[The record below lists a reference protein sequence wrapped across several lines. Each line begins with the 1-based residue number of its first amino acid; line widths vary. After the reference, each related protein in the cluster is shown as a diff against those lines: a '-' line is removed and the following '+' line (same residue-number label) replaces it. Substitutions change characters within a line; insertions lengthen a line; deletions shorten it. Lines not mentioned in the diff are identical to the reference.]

1 MAKTNASSEV
11 EANSG
16 GSKGRIFKVAAE
28 LFATRGFHAT
38 GMADLE
44 KATGLGRGALYYHI
58 SSKEELLFEIISR
71 YLRRLL
77 IEGEA
82 LLATPMPAE
91 ARFRR
96 YSGVVMTA
104 IVDHLAELTV
114 CFRETHSVVGER
126 QAELLDLHR
135 QYERI
140 WSDILKIG
148 VAEGVFQSADSL
160 AVKAILGMHHYS
172 YLWIRPGGRRTPE
185 DIASFFCDLT
195 LPGLKA

>member
-1 MAKTNASSEV
+1 MAKTNVSSDV
-11 EANSG
+11 EANTG
-16 GSKGRIFKVAAE
+16 GSKERIFKVAAE

-71 YLRRLL
+71 YLRELL
-77 IEGEA
+77 SEGEA
-82 LLATPMPAE
+82 LLATPMSAE

-114 CFRETHSVVGER
+114 CFREIHSVVGER
-126 QAELLDLHR
+126 QAELLGLHR

-140 WSDILKIG
+140 WNDILKIG
-148 VAEGVFQSADSL
+148 VAEGVFHTADSL
-160 AVKAILGMHHYS
+160 AVKAVLGMHHYS
-172 YLWIRPGGRRTPE
+172 YLWIRPGGHRTPE
-185 DIASFFCDLT
+185 EIASFFCDLT

>member
-1 MAKTNASSEV
+1 MAKTNVAAA
-11 EANSG
+11 EAGSG
-16 GSKGRIFKVAAE
+16 GSKERIFKVAAE

-58 SSKEELLFEIISR
+58 SSKEELLFEITSR
-71 YLRRLL
+71 YLRELL
-77 IEGEA
+77 SAGEA
-82 LLATPMPAE
+82 LLATPMSAE
-91 ARFRR
+91 ARFRC

-114 CFRETHSVVGER
+114 CFREVHSVVGER
-126 QAELLDLHR
+126 QIELLELHR

-140 WSDILKIG
+140 WTDILKIG
-148 VAEGVFQSADSL
+148 VAEGVFHTADSL

-172 YLWIRPGGRRTPE
+172 YLWIRPGGRRSPE
-185 DIASFFCDLT
+185 QIANFFCELT